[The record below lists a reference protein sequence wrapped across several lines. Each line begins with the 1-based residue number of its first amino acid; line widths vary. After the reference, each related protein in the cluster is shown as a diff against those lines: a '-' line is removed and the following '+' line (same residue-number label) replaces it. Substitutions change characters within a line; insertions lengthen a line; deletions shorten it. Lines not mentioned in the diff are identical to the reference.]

1 MAEQLRLLRE
11 SGSDPSDPYYVSVW
25 DRLLAY
31 FNETVTVIGV
41 KQAAADLDTSP
52 SVLKHAL
59 CERERHEVKARWVPY
74 LLRKA
79 PNDEPAA
86 LLVSVRGL
94 EICQQKTMTPEQEL
108 AALRAALA
116 TTVGPEVQRIVEQ
129 KVRSSR

>member
-1 MAEQLRLLRE
+1 MAEQLKLLRE
-11 SGSDPSDPYYVSVW
+11 SGADPSDPYYVSVW

-31 FNETVTVIGV
+31 FNETVTHVGV

-74 LLRKA
+74 LLRKS
-79 PNDEPAA
+79 PTDDPAA

-94 EICQQKTMTPEQEL
+94 EVSQARTLTPEQEL
-108 AALRAALA
+108 AALKAAIA
-116 TTVGPEVQRIVEQ
+116 TSLHPDMQAVLMAKARGR
-129 KVRSSR
+129 